1 MGHSLFE
8 PVKFTVDQTTV
19 IAGETRRQGGVSPS
33 PFHSLNLGLN
43 TLDSE
48 SNVKSNQARL
58 LNHLG
63 WSTEQIALSEQ
74 VHHDQILHVKT
85 PGQYSGYDAMITNH
99 SGILLTITIADCC
112 PILIYDP
119 INEAIGAAHAG
130 WKGTV
135 LQIGSKT
142 LARMEQE
149 FGTKAQDARIYI
161 GSCIGLEQ
169 FEVGPEVAEH
179 FTPKQKKWYAQK
191 EKFHVDLKQA
201 NIDQFTAHG
210 VELQHI
216 IRSPHSTAADLKRFF
231 SYRAENG
238 QTGRMMAFIGL
249 LPKKQEKS

>member
-8 PVKFTVDQTTV
+8 PVKFTADQGMV

-33 PFHSLNLGLN
+33 PFDSLNLGLN
-43 TLDSE
+43 TMDAE
-48 SNVKSNQARL
+48 SNVKNNQTRL
-58 LNHLG
+58 LRHLG
-63 WSTEQIALSEQ
+63 WNTDQIALSEQ
-74 VHHDQILHVKT
+74 VHRDQILHVQT
-85 PGQYSGYDAMITNH
+85 PGKYSGYDALITNH
-99 SGILLTITIADCC
+99 SKILLTITIADCC
-112 PILIYDP
+112 PLLIYDP
-119 INEAIGAAHAG
+119 INKAIGAAHAG

-135 LQIGSKT
+135 LQIGPKT

-149 FGTKAQDARIYI
+149 FGTSAQDVNIFI

-179 FTPKQKKWYAQK
+179 FTPKQKKWYPQK

-201 NIDQFTAHG
+201 NMDQFTASG
-210 VELQHI
+210 VAPTHM
-216 IRSPHSTAADLKRFF
+216 IRSPHSTAADLNRFF

-249 LPKKQEKS
+249 T